1 MKITINQKNLLKA
14 LTTTERIV
22 SRNPSLPILNNILLK
37 TENGR
42 LKVAATNLEIGI
54 NYYIGAKIN
63 ETGEIAV
70 PARIFSDFISNLGE
84 DKITLV
90 TKNNVLSL
98 STSKYKTQIL
108 GLDPKDFPI
117 IPKIKGDNFSVI
129 PSKILKNSL
138 TAVFDSVAVSET
150 RPELSGVYMSFSSNQ
165 VVFAATDSFRL
176 TEKINELKHKEK
188 NSLIIPRNTVTEL
201 IRLASDIQDD
211 IAIKLGDN
219 QVAFVTNDIEIVSR
233 IIDGSYPDYKKVIP
247 DKFISKTLV
256 KKDELEKNVR
266 LAGLFSSSIADI
278 KLSCNE
284 KNISLTAKNSDK
296 GDIQVSIEA
305 VLKNEPF
312 DISINHHYLLDG
324 LKIIPTEHVIIEY
337 TGHGSP
343 LVLRPEQVNKD
354 LVYLIMPLRN

>member
-1 MKITINQKNLLKA
+1 MRITINQKNLLKA
-14 LTTTERIV
+14 TTTVERVV

-42 LKVAATNLEIGI
+42 LKISATNLEIGI
-54 NYYIGAKIN
+54 NYYIGAKID

-70 PARIFSDFISNLGE
+70 PARIFSDFIGNLGE
-84 DKITLV
+84 EKITLV
-90 TKNNVLSL
+90 TKNNILSL
-98 STSKYKTQIL
+98 NTNKYKTQIL

-129 PSKILKNSL
+129 PSKVLKNSL

-150 RPELSGVYMSFSSNQ
+150 RPELSGVYMNFSSNHLT
-165 VVFAATDSFRL
+165 FAATDSFRL
-176 TEKINELKHKEK
+176 TEKVNELKHKEK
-188 NSLIIPRNTVTEL
+188 EALIIPRGTVVEL
-201 IRLASDIQDD
+201 IRLASDIQED
-211 IAIKLGDN
+211 ITIKLGDN
-219 QVAFVTNDIEIVSR
+219 QMAFVTDDIEVVSR
-233 IIDGSYPDYKKVIP
+233 IIDGNYPDYKKVIP
-247 DKFISKTLV
+247 DKFISRVVT

-278 KLSCNE
+278 KLNCDD
-284 KNISLTAKNSDK
+284 KKISLTAKNSDK
-296 GDIQVSIEA
+296 GDIQVSVDA
-305 VLKNEPF
+305 VLKNDPF

-324 LKIIPTEHVIIEY
+324 LKIIPTENVVIEY

-343 LVLRPEQVNKD
+343 VVLRPEQDSKD